1 MDRVNSKSIDHL
13 SFAIFHLSLSRGLQ
27 WQMKNGK
34 WKMKNASLLLVLA
47 VCLFSCCASS
57 RGGAFPAGAAFGS
70 CPVCHM
76 RVKAADDWTSEIY
89 YRDGTKLM
97 FESPADMIAFYTEP
111 RRYDV
116 DASHKDLS
124 RVEKVTVKDYQS
136 RRVIDAGEASFV
148 YNSNV
153 DGPMGPDFIPFGS
166 SEAAEAFLAANSG
179 TLTSFGD
186 VTGDMVRE
194 VRK

>member
-1 MDRVNSKSIDHL
+1 
-13 SFAIFHLSLSRGLQ
+13 
-27 WQMKNGK
+27 
-34 WKMKNASLLLVLA
+34 
-47 VCLFSCCASS
+47 
-57 RGGAFPAGAAFGS
+57 
-70 CPVCHM
+70 M

-97 FESPADMIAFYTEP
+97 FESPADMMAFYTEP
-111 RRYDV
+111 LRYDV

-153 DGPMGPDFIPFGS
+153 EGPMGPDFIPFGS
-166 SEAAEAFLAANSG
+166 SEAAVAFLAANGG